1 MTSAENNNMVL
12 GDYVVIRTGLTF
24 SRKEAL
30 PGENYHSYPAL
41 SLKNVKEDGQ
51 VLLTEIEDYSAAEP
65 LKDDYFTQEGDVLLR
80 LNAPYTAGFITKK
93 EIGLLVPSHF
103 AIIRTKE
110 MVDPRYLRWWLT
122 KKRSWF
128 YKVASGGAMMGTI
141 SSGYVA
147 QMPFNPPPLE
157 KQCII
162 GELFELVNR
171 EQNLLSLLALK
182 KKQLIDKVLTN
193 FVNEKGEFI

>member
-1 MTSAENNNMVL
+1 MTSAENNNLVL
-12 GDYVVIRTGLTF
+12 GEYTVIRTGLTF

-30 PGENYHSYPAL
+30 PGENCHFYPAL

-51 VLLTEIEDYSAAEP
+51 VLLTEIENYSAVEP
-65 LKDDYFTQEGDVLLR
+65 LKDDYFTQVGDVLLR

-93 EIGLLVPSHF
+93 ETGLLVPSHF

-122 KKRSWF
+122 KKRNWF
-128 YKVASGGAMMGTI
+128 FKVASGGAVMGTI

-147 QMPFNPPPLE
+147 LMPFKPPSLE
-157 KQCII
+157 KQRKI
-162 GELFELVNR
+162 GDILELLNK
-171 EQNLLSLLALK
+171 EQQLFSMLAAK
-182 KKQLIDKVLTN
+182 KKQLIDNVLIN
-193 FVNEKGEFI
+193 FVNEKGEIL